1 MNSHKT
7 NFSLLIFTSLIAFML
22 FGLCFETSGDTKSN
36 VAPDLANSEKRVLK
50 EDPLRDKRL
59 LTLTKYDKLT
69 REITPDKSY
78 TRPRNSPVGPSP
90 TKTATGSPPDPSGIS
105 RSSCPWTFS
114 PSSPST
120 DHRSRCKYFG
130 VIFRCAFLPY
140 L

>member
-59 LTLTKYDKLT
+59 LTLTKYDKLI

-78 TRPRNSPVGPSP
+78 TSRETVLSGLPRPKRRRDHLQ
-90 TKTATGSPPDPSGIS
+90 TQAEFPDPLAPGLS
-105 RSSCPWTFS
+105 RRVHPALT
-114 PSSPST
+114 T
-120 DHRSRCKYFG
+120 G
-130 VIFRCAFLPY
+130 VVANILG
-140 L
+140 